1 MLYFHCYS
9 GFNKVHT
16 PCSTVVPQALIIQVF
31 TVKECF
37 RACWLVKSYTLEMS
51 WKHVKM
57 SWWWFSFGSN
67 FVKKLFQKW
76 ASKTVNVIVKTNQQQ
91 LIFQGSKLCALINP
105 RIKWCKN
112 VKKKF
117 CINTTHLQCM
127 VPLEIWTLW
136 RLFCGQQ
143 ENILWKIVFD
153 LLYLWCVH
161 RLIKFSCCVCTL

>member
-1 MLYFHCYS
+1 M
-9 GFNKVHT
+9 
-16 PCSTVVPQALIIQVF
+16 VPQALIIQVF

-91 LIFQGSKLCALINP
+91 LIFQWSKLCALINP
-105 RIKWCKN
+105 RINDVKMLKKN
-112 VKKKF
+112 FALTLLMPPAVHGSTWDLNIMTSF
-117 CINTTHLQCM
+117 LWSTREYTVENCFWFVIFM
-127 VPLEIWTLW
+127 VCAS
-136 RLFCGQQ
+136 F
-143 ENILWKIVFD
+143 N
-153 LLYLWCVH
+153 
-161 RLIKFSCCVCTL
+161 

>member
-1 MLYFHCYS
+1 M
-9 GFNKVHT
+9 
-16 PCSTVVPQALIIQVF
+16 VPQALIIQVF

-76 ASKTVNVIVKTNQQQ
+76 ASKTVNVIGKTNQQQ
-91 LIFQGSKLCALINP
+91 LIFQWSKLCALINP
-105 RIKWCKN
+105 RINDVKML
-112 VKKKF
+112 KKKF
-117 CINTTHLQCM
+117 ALTLLTCSAWFHLRFEHYDVFSVVNKRIYCGKLFLICYIN
-127 VPLEIWTLW
+127 
-136 RLFCGQQ
+136 
-143 ENILWKIVFD
+143 
-153 LLYLWCVH
+153 LWCVH